1 MTDHS
6 RRRYLSAPAALVV
19 TGALLVAPTPA
30 QAVADDSVEFE
41 TVLESDREACST
53 SDPGSSES
61 LRILENGAAYQKLLL
76 TGYVTSRENPDDVT
90 TGKASVASRIQT
102 TVNDGS
108 LSKLTFSRYGFAE
121 TQAVLGLGQTC
132 DAHASA
138 MSEADFDFMVATD
151 SWLMVRQSTRRK
163 GRSEVTISRR
173 GTPGENYFERLA
185 EDLTAETAD
194 RVFLPAGEY
203 NFYSLGGFDV
213 VAPTQAG
220 QSSREV
226 GSSLLNL
233 SLHAAGSWTTAL
245 VGPGKRYV
253 RIPSSVRCE
262 SDSIPVRLKA
272 NANTLRFVKLYVNG
286 KLEKILW
293 KPGKN
298 KSVTLESLK
307 PEQATTVKA
316 VVRTKKNRHAKSKL
330 FKVSRSYR
338 ACDQAPG

>member
-1 MTDHS
+1 M
-6 RRRYLSAPAALVV
+6 A
-19 TGALLVAPTPA
+19 GALLVAPTPA
-30 QAVADDSVEFE
+30 RAVANDSVDLA
-41 TVLESDREACST
+41 TVLESDRETCTT

-76 TGYVTSRENPDDVT
+76 TGYVTSRQNPDDVT

-102 TVNDGS
+102 TINDGS

-121 TQAVLGLGQTC
+121 TEPALGLGQSC

-138 MSEADFDFMVATD
+138 MSEADFDFGVATD

-163 GRSEVTISRR
+163 GRSEVTITRR
-173 GTPGENYFERLA
+173 GAPDETYFERLA

-203 NFYSLGGFDV
+203 NFRSLGGFDV

-220 QSSREV
+220 QASREV

-253 RIPSSVRCE
+253 RIASHVRCE

-272 NANTLRFVKLYVNG
+272 NANTVRFVKLYING
-286 KLEKILW
+286 KLERILR
-293 KPGKN
+293 KPVKN
-298 KSVTLESLK
+298 KTVTLEPLR

-316 VVRTKKNRHAKSKL
+316 VVRTKKSRHAKSKL
-330 FKVSRSYR
+330 FRVTRSYR
-338 ACDQAPG
+338 ACEQAQG